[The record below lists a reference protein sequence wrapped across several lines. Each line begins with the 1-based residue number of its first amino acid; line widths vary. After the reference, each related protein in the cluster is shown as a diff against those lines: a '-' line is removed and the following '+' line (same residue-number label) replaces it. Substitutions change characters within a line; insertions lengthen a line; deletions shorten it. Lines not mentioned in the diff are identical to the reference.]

1 MTEGEDH
8 LVLEDET
15 QRGDPFTGNKI
26 VQESGS
32 GSGDITD
39 IRIINGGNNFRS
51 LPTATVS
58 TDSGGSAATSIKL
71 FGPEIGRVQS
81 LKIINLVLNINN
93 HHLTYFIYEW

>member
-26 VQESGS
+26 VQKSGS

-58 TDSGGSAATSIKL
+58 TVVV
-71 FGPEIGRVQS
+71 VQ
-81 LKIINLVLNINN
+81 VL
-93 HHLTYFIYEW
+93 L